1 MNEENVEENEPSEME
16 RRKRSL
22 KRREKFIP
30 ENEEQIENEI
40 NIDSRD
46 DEERTDEKRR
56 NKLELES
63 GFLKKETKNEIS
75 MEKVVEER
83 RKDERKDEESSF
95 TGRSS
100 SVTLV
105 KKGDKN
111 EELISG
117 RNYEKNEDV
126 EEDGFVS

>member
-1 MNEENVEENEPSEME
+1 MNEENEPSEIE

-22 KRREKFIP
+22 KGREKFIP

-46 DEERTDEKRR
+46 DEERTDGKSR

-75 MEKVVEER
+75 MEKLVEER

-95 TGRSS
+95 AGRSS

-105 KKGDKN
+105 KKVDKN

-117 RNYEKNEDV
+117 RNYEKSEEV
-126 EEDGFVS
+126 EEEEDGFVS